1 MECALEEKCYFL
13 VCEERNIEPEVDKNS
28 SELIRSLL
36 VSLSDSVELN
46 VDGYVRVI
54 LFING
59 MERIDMIPLIGSYS
73 FDETV
78 VKDSVKFETL

>member
-1 MECALEEKCYFL
+1 MKL
-13 VCEERNIEPEVDKNS
+13 IKNS